1 MKIGNFEWNFPGLRK
16 IRANI
21 KSVYD
26 KHGLI
31 LTILYILFGVI
42 VLKFV
47 IINGIFWII
56 DLLFGTN
63 LFPGPITN
71 YILTQLGWYEFI
83 AWVSQCAGQC

>member
-1 MKIGNFEWNFPGLRK
+1 MKFRWNFPGLRMISAK
-16 IRANI
+16 I
-21 KSVYD
+21 KEVYD

-71 YILTQLGWYEFI
+71 FILTQIGWYELM
-83 AWVSQCAGQC
+83 AWISQCVGQC